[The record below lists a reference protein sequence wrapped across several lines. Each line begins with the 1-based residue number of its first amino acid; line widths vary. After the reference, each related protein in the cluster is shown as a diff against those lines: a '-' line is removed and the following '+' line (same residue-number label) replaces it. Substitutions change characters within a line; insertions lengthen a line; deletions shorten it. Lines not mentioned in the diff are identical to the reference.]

1 MARRIEEQQVQKPW
15 ASQPSPAPSPARPAL
30 PAPPLSSTTAQPC
43 APALEPWHGLP
54 LPSAAPRQCHPS
66 SPCRL
71 FFLFLAA
78 RAFSSCGKRGLLSVC
93 GAQASLPCDM
103 WDLPRPGTEP
113 VSPALA
119 GIFLS
124 AVPPGK
130 SPCPL
135 SLCPDDMSSAKV
147 RCISGSSAG
156 HTVGPWQNV
165 TFMD

>member
-1 MARRIEEQQVQKPW
+1 MQKPW

-54 LPSAAPRQCHPS
+54 LPSVAPRQCHPFLTLLS
-66 SPCRL
+66 
-71 FFLFLAA
+71 FFFYFWL
-78 RAFSSCGKRGLLSVC
+78 RGLSVVAASGGFSVC

-119 GIFLS
+119 GRFPS
-124 AVPPGK
+124 TVPPGK

-135 SLCPDDMSSAKV
+135 SLCPSDMSSAKV
-147 RCISGSSAG
+147 RCISGSSVG

-165 TFMD
+165 AFMD